1 MTNKYIKYF
10 ILIALSVLFP
20 YLLFISIS
28 YFEDREDYI
37 VVKTRGFPV
46 QIIDD
51 VEEVSSI
58 QNRAPVFSVLDTG
71 NHGDIILC
79 ETQQGKSKY
88 YSIDSYIQNNLIGF
102 LDTWLNNQYTVT
114 RYYCIQPS
122 DVDKNRLYYLFQYTG
137 DNWSA
142 SAILGKQVL
151 EAPKDFLLGK
161 RITDEK
167 KVFKNAYDALYR
179 PSFSCVLPI
188 SNLNYIEKKL
198 NSLDD
203 PNVIKVLYNN
213 GSTSKLFEY
222 LQERYGT
229 IKALQF
235 LSNVCN
241 NKCISIY
248 VGSKVFFL
256 VQVLILLGLV
266 LLAFLSI
273 SHISRKD
280 YGIILLFSVLNCL
293 SFFLVLNRLVNYWD
307 SITKP
312 ALVYSSFALWIA
324 ISLIYYHET
333 NKTIGTGIQKNGTI
347 QKNESQQK
355 KASNKIHSS
364 SKPVLRKMHLSARII
379 NTLRWILFIP
389 ASGLVCALVM
399 AIISILFRENREIVA
414 YASQV
419 CIPVIALSVT
429 YKIVPKKKLGLLITG
444 GFALLVNT
452 MKVITIY
459 SSPFYDDG
467 GSVVIQLFIAIFAL
481 FITGFYFWNKD
492 SSNKENKEIKDN
504 HNVQP
509 NNTVSDE

>member
-1 MTNKYIKYF
+1 MTSKYIKYF

-28 YFEDREDYI
+28 YFEDRDDYI
-37 VVKTRGFPV
+37 VVKTRGIPV

-58 QNRAPVFSVLDTG
+58 QNGAPVFSILGTG

-79 ETQQGKSKY
+79 ETQQGESKY

-161 RITDEK
+161 RIAYEK
-167 KVFKNAYDALYR
+167 KVFKNAYDALYI
-179 PSFSCVLPI
+179 PSFSSVLPI
-188 SNLNYIEKKL
+188 SNFNYIEKKL
-198 NSLDD
+198 NSLDG
-203 PNVIKVLYNN
+203 PYEIKVLYND
-213 GSTSKLFEY
+213 GSTSKLFEC
-222 LQERYGT
+222 LQEKYGT

-235 LSNVCN
+235 LSNICN

-248 VGSKVFFL
+248 VGSKIFFL
-256 VQVLILLGLV
+256 VQVLILLALV

-293 SFFLVLNRLVNYWD
+293 SFFLVLNRLIDYWN

-312 ALVYSSFALWIA
+312 VLIYSSFALWIA
-324 ISLIYYHET
+324 VSLIYYHET
-333 NKTIGTGIQKNGTI
+333 NKTIGTGIQKNDTI

-364 SKPVLRKMHLSARII
+364 SKPILRKMHLSDKII

-414 YASQV
+414 YASQF
-419 CIPVIALSVT
+419 CIPVITLSVT
-429 YKIVPKKKLGLLITG
+429 YTIVPRKKLGLIITG
-444 GFALLVNT
+444 GLVLLVNT
-452 MKVITIY
+452 MKAITIY
-459 SSPFYDDG
+459 SSPFFDDD
-467 GSVVIQLFIAIFAL
+467 GSVVIQLFIVVFTL
-481 FITGFYFWNKD
+481 FITGFYFWTKD
-492 SSNKENKEIKDN
+492 TSIKKQNIVKSSSSN
-504 HNVQP
+504 
-509 NNTVSDE
+509 NNE